1 MIEVST
7 KYNKSN
13 DTINYL
19 LTLNKKVRNI
29 ESILQKYGSIGC
41 EALSYYTPFDTGETA
56 MSWSFD
62 VIKHGEQSYE
72 LRFNNSKVVD
82 GVNIAL
88 ILQTGHPTKSGTWV
102 EGEDY
107 INPALRPV
115 FDEIAR
121 KAWGEIK
128 AL

>member
-1 MIEVST
+1 MIEIKSN
-7 KYNKSN
+7 YNKRDDAVS
-13 DTINYL
+13 YL
-19 LTLNKKVRNI
+19 LKLNKKVRNI
-29 ESILQKYGSIGC
+29 EGILQRYGSIGC

-72 LRFNNSKVVD
+72 LRFSNSKVVD

-102 EGEDY
+102 EGVDY
-107 INPALRPV
+107 INPALRPI
-115 FDEIAR
+115 FDDIAR